1 MEKTKAFENLI
12 KKIKNVIIIIIMIL
26 VSFFFI
32 VMKKLDRNQQCSLET
47 IKREECKK
55 KNKKTFFK
63 DCCFV
68 F

>member
-32 VMKKLDRNQQCSLET
+32 VMKKLDKNQQCTLKT
-47 IKREECKK
+47 IKRKKCKK
-55 KNKKTFFK
+55 KK
-63 DCCFV
+63 
-68 F
+68 